1 MIRKLLDNIEIKV
14 ICLFLA
20 IVMWLYASD
29 RTDIVNRARTF
40 ITRGERGVITF
51 HDVPVEFTGSKEV
64 PKLTAEPAK
73 VSISINCSTDA
84 DINLSELSAKVKI
97 TRKDKDRIFLSEDN
111 VILPE
116 GLRFIRSEPREI
128 RIKQKRN
135 PD

>member
-14 ICLFLA
+14 ICLLLA

-29 RTDIVNRARTF
+29 RTDIVNRARTL

-51 HDVPVEFTGSKEV
+51 HDVPVEFTGSKEA

-84 DINLSELSAKVKI
+84 DFNLSELRAKVKI

>member
-14 ICLFLA
+14 ICLLLA

-29 RTDIVNRARTF
+29 RTDIINRARTF
-40 ITRGERGVITF
+40 ITRGERGIITF
-51 HDVPVEFTGSKEV
+51 HDVPVEFTDSKEV
-64 PKLTAEPAK
+64 SKLTAEPAK

-84 DINLSELSAKVKI
+84 DISLSELSAKVKI
-97 TRKDKDRIFLSEDN
+97 TGKDKDRIFLSEDN

-128 RIKQKRN
+128 RIQQKRSSN
-135 PD
+135 